1 MRAREFITE
10 SVGSVIDLTK
20 NYPQYAKLQGKIL
33 DISPKGK
40 YKIEIVSAEVVP
52 GKKSSVKIG
61 DTINVH
67 KNYIKQSLQ
76 ESVTFDPIVFDKENN
91 YYHNPFGSNKEVDC
105 WVCKGTGKDSY
116 GKDEWDCDMCG
127 GKGKKE
133 EWVSDAPELNVS
145 NSNAFAILDML
156 GVSDPDYAGKIQNKD
171 LPAVM
176 RKLIMLKNKGAEE
189 YTEPGSIS
197 GNKMQKYKD
206 PATGLD
212 RIGRQ
217 GPMMYH
223 MGRSSSQV
231 ERYID
236 KLLEIIKFAQQNN
249 ADLGWG

>member
-1 MRAREFITE
+1 MRASEFITE
-10 SVGSVIDLTK
+10 SAGSVIDLTK

-40 YKIEIVSAEVVP
+40 YKIEIVSAEVAP
-52 GKKSSVKIG
+52 GKKSSVKVG
-61 DTINVH
+61 DTVNIH
-67 KNYIKQSLQ
+67 KNYIKQSLK
-76 ESVTFDPIVFDKENN
+76 ESVTFDPIVFDKENK
-91 YYHNPFGSNKEVDC
+91 YYHNPFGSKKEVKC
-105 WVCKGTGKDSY
+105 WVCDGKGKESY

-127 GKGKKE
+127 GKGKRE

-145 NSNAFAILDML
+145 NSNAFAIQQML
-156 GVSDPDYAGKIQNKD
+156 GIDDPDYAGHIDNKD
-171 LPAVM
+171 LPDII
-176 RKLIMLKNKGAEE
+176 RRLIMLKNQGSEE
-189 YTEPGSIS
+189 YTEPGSIT
-197 GNKMQKYKD
+197 GNKMQRYKD
-206 PATGLD
+206 PETGLD